1 VLDSL
6 NRSVVMA
13 GAMMTLLIAVPAA
26 IVTAWLS
33 DDGATDESNWTLLAL
48 LAIVIAY
55 LLGGALA
62 GRAVPTAPFV
72 NGAAATLLAFVI
84 VQGVAVVL
92 RLSRGDDINLVAL
105 LFNGML
111 AASFGTFGAWFGAR
125 WAARHPHPLA

>member
-1 VLDSL
+1 
-6 NRSVVMA
+6 MA

-84 VQGVAVVL
+84 VQGVAIVL
-92 RLSRGDDINLVAL
+92 RLGRGDDINLVAL

-111 AASFGTFGAWFGAR
+111 AASFGTFGADFGAR